1 MYIFYR
7 IEIDFFLSVCRMN
20 NSIPHVRKQLQSLWR
35 RKVVN
40 LLFEDLL
47 IISESENNDL
57 KNKDDKGLSNLPK
70 ICSKILGCENLT

>member
-1 MYIFYR
+1 M
-7 IEIDFFLSVCRMN
+7 
-20 NSIPHVRKQLQSLWR
+20 
-35 RKVVN
+35 N

-57 KNKDDKGLSNLPK
+57 KNKDDKGLSKLPK